1 MNAKM
6 SMHRTAYWFTWVFL
20 AVFLA
25 FGAQAQT
32 VEISATRERARQ
44 QDTAAATV
52 IGREE
57 LLRYG
62 DANVA
67 DALARVAGITVSG
80 VHGRGGDIRMRGLGN
95 GYTQV
100 LLNGQPVPA
109 GFAIDS
115 ISPELIERVEVMRV
129 ASAELGTQ
137 AIAGTINLV
146 LRKTAPRAGG
156 ELKLGL
162 AASNG
167 ELTPDL
173 AGQAGGKGAA
183 WSYTIDGVLAGGR
196 MLTRYVDDELGQGG
210 AGAGVGEVTLRR
222 RTERRER
229 DIRPSIN
236 LTPRINW
243 TLPNG
248 DTLTS
253 QNFLRKMTLDLRT
266 RSRDATAVGAPS
278 EFPDNDTV
286 FRAHAETVR
295 SDLLWI
301 HQPENGGRWDVKFG
315 ANHFQRGG
323 ANRFEGLAVVTGTAL
338 VRQVESSANED
349 NVTFGGKYSR
359 TVAGGGG
366 DHTLVGGWDWAHGRR
381 TESRLE
387 QARPGDT
394 VISTG
399 DETYAAQ
406 LDRMAVFVQDDWKL
420 TALLSVSAGL
430 RWEALRSRTD
440 GNVLDAV
447 NQQTHVLSPLVQV
460 LYKLSGEQQLRAGVT
475 RTFKMPTLANLA
487 MRRYTVDNNNSALN
501 PDTQGNPYLLPEK
514 AWGLDLAWERYFGKN
529 AMASASTYARK
540 IDDVTVERVGQVGK
554 TWIST
559 PVNAGGAATWG
570 VELEVKFPLQ
580 AAIAAAP
587 ALELRANLARNWSR
601 VASIPG
607 PDNRLAGQAP
617 LNASVGV
624 DHRSAALPVT
634 FGASF
639 NFQRGGPARLSERTA
654 AWTGVR
660 RELGMFALWRIDA
673 RSQWRMSMANLLG
686 QDHLSRA
693 GFVDQYGSLLLTTA
707 TPTSATLRLAFE
719 HKFEH

>member
-1 MNAKM
+1 MKTKI
-6 SMHRTAYWFTWVFL
+6 SMHRNAYWLPLLFL
-20 AVFLA
+20 AT
-25 FGAQAQT
+25 GAQAQT

-44 QDTAAATV
+44 LDTAAMTV
-52 IGREE
+52 VGREE

-62 DANVA
+62 DQSVA
-67 DALARVAGITVSG
+67 DALKRVAGITVSG
-80 VHGRGGDIRMRGLGN
+80 VQGRASDIRMRGLGN

-115 ISPELIERVEVMRV
+115 ISPDLIERVEVMRV

-137 AIAGTINLV
+137 AIAGTVNLV

-167 ELTPDL
+167 EQAPDL
-173 AGQAGGKGAA
+173 AGQVSGKGAA
-183 WSYTIDGVLAGGR
+183 WSATIDGVLAGGR
-196 MLTRYVDDELGQGG
+196 TLTDYVDDELGEDG
-210 AGAGVGEVTLRR
+210 AATVTLRR

-236 LTPRINW
+236 LTPRISW

-266 RSRDATAVGAPS
+266 QANDATSIGVPTQ
-278 EFPDNDTV
+278 FPDNDTV

-295 SDLLWI
+295 SDLQWI
-301 HQPENGGRWDVKFG
+301 HQPEDGGRWDVKLG
-315 ANHFQRGG
+315 GNHFQRGG
-323 ANRFEGLAVVTGTAL
+323 ANRFEGLIAGTGAGTGTDTGAGATL
-338 VRQVESSANED
+338 VRQVESSARED
-349 NVTFGGKYSR
+349 NLTFGGKFSR
-359 TVAGGGG
+359 TVAGN
-366 DHTLVGGWDWAHGRR
+366 HALVGGWDWAHGRR
-381 TESRLE
+381 TETRRE
-387 QARPGDT
+387 QVGPGDT
-394 VISTG
+394 ALAGGG
-399 DETYAAQ
+399 DETSAAR
-406 LDRMAVFVQDDWKL
+406 LDRMAVFAQDDWMV

-430 RWEALRSRTD
+430 RWEALRTRTD
-440 GNVLDAV
+440 GNVLGAV
-447 NQQTHVLSPLVQV
+447 SRQTQVLSPLVQA
-460 LYKLSGEQQLRAGVT
+460 LYKLSARQQLRAGVT

-487 MRRYTVDNNNSALN
+487 LRRYTVDNNNSAIS
-501 PDTQGNPYLLPEK
+501 PDTQGNPHLAPEK

-529 AMASASTYARK
+529 AMASASTYARR
-540 IDDVTVERVGQVGK
+540 IQDVTIDRVEQVGK

-570 VELEVKFPLQ
+570 VELEAKFSLQ
-580 AAIAAAP
+580 AMLPEAP
-587 ALELRANLARNWSR
+587 ALELRANMARNWSR

-607 PDNRLAGQAP
+607 PDNRLAGQVP
-617 LNASVGV
+617 FSVGVGV
-624 DHRSAALPVT
+624 DHRMAALPVT

-639 NFQRGGPARLSERTA
+639 NFQGGGPARLSERTA
-654 AWTGVR
+654 AWAGVQR
-660 RELGMFALWRIDA
+660 ALGMFAVWRVDA
-673 RSQWRMSMANLLG
+673 QSQWRMSVANLLG
-686 QDHLSRA
+686 QDQLSRA
-693 GFVDQYGSLLLTTA
+693 SFVDQYGSLLSTTA

-719 HKFEH
+719 HKFE